1 VVAPSLIPKKPGDRV
16 KTNQRD
22 ALSLTK
28 LLRAGELTAV
38 WVPDPRHQAMRDL
51 SRARG
56 AGVEGET
63 KQHLFRGSPALG
75 QWSGEDKSGATAG
88 VQPRQGNSRFRFE
101 ADRQID
107 ARAKT
112 GTSPRRSFGYA
123 VKYADQS
130 RVTDVSRLRL
140 HRCTIIAS
148 TTSQRTRGEAGLLR
162 RRGLTWDIRA

>member
-1 VVAPSLIPKKPGDRV
+1 MVAPLLIPKKPGDRV

-101 ADRQID
+101 GRSSDRRACEDRDKPQTELRICGQIRGSEQD
-107 ARAKT
+107 HRRLKA
-112 GTSPRRSFGYA
+112 SPPPLHDHRI
-123 VKYADQS
+123 DN
-130 RVTDVSRLRL
+130 LP
-140 HRCTIIAS
+140 HRC
-148 TTSQRTRGEAGLLR
+148 GEARVVR
-162 RRGLTWDIRA
+162 RRGLT